1 MAIAVIDAW
10 SPNYNSRS
18 GAAIDCIVIHDTE
31 SDTAAA
37 ALSWFESPESGVSA
51 HYVIDRDG
59 TIYRCVAEMFR
70 AWHAGSS
77 ELEGRTDV
85 NNFSLGIEL
94 VGFATGTY
102 TDVQIDTVVELCVDL
117 CLRYPAIT
125 VARIVGHSDI
135 ATPPGR
141 KTDPGP
147 HFPWD
152 AVRARVRIELDRRL
166 T

>member
-1 MAIAVIDAW
+1 
-10 SPNYNSRS
+10 
-18 GAAIDCIVIHDTE
+18 
-31 SDTAAA
+31 
-37 ALSWFESPESGVSA
+37 VSA

-59 TIYRCVAEMFR
+59 TVYRCVPDELR
-70 AWHAGSS
+70 AWHAGAS

-85 NNFSLGIEL
+85 NDFSLGIEL
-94 VGFATGTY
+94 VGFATETF
-102 TDVQIDTVVELCVDL
+102 TDAQIDVLVELCVEL
-117 CLRYPAIT
+117 CLKYPAIT

-152 AVRARVRIELDRRL
+152 AVRARVQIELDRRL
-166 T
+166 A

>member
-1 MAIAVIDAW
+1 MAIRVIDAL
-10 SPNYNSRS
+10 SPNHNSRS
-18 GAAIDCIVIHDTE
+18 GAPIDCIVIHDTE
-31 SDTAAA
+31 CDTATA
-37 ALSWFESPESGVSA
+37 ALSWFESPQSQVSA

-59 TIYRCVAEMFR
+59 TIYRCVADELR

-77 ELEGRTDV
+77 EFEGRRDV
-85 NNFSLGIEL
+85 NDFSLGIEL

-102 TDVQIDTVVELCVDL
+102 TDAQIDALVEFCVDL

-135 ATPPGR
+135 ALPPGR

-152 AVRARVRIELDRRL
+152 EMRARVQAELNRRL
-166 T
+166 V

>member
-1 MAIAVIDAW
+1 MTIAVIDAW

-18 GAAIDCIVIHDTE
+18 GATIDCIVIHDTE

-37 ALSWFESPESGVSA
+37 ALSWFESPDSQVSA

-59 TIYRCVAEMFR
+59 TIYRCVADELR

-77 ELEGRTDV
+77 EFAGRTNV
-85 NNFSLGIEL
+85 NDFSLGIEL
-94 VGFATGTY
+94 VGFATGPY
-102 TDVQIDTVVELCVDL
+102 TDAQIDVLVELCVDR
-117 CLRYPAIT
+117 CLTYPAIT

-152 AVRARVRIELDRRL
+152 AMRARVQAELDRRL
-166 T
+166 A